1 MDLPLAAAPQQ
12 PSAPAT
18 PPDPETGSLR
28 SGCQQGWVP
37 VRTLFLACRGAQSPF
52 LGRETSQEWEASE
65 QAVFCVAA
73 SFHFSPG
80 RTLALSTSFCF
91 PLVRPLRTAA
101 VLSDSSCFGSN
112 MPRRCET
119 ILLDFGVDPNIAD
132 VYGIT
137 ALHLL
142 SVMRVCQSFFS
153 DPGKELSRIMRIGW
167 GKTSHGFA
175 SVPALMGQADDP
187 RTPASTTS
195 TPAPSFINNSVP
207 D

>member
-142 SVMRVCQSFFS
+142 SVMRVCQRLPLFIPVNQPVTSGCS
-153 DPGKELSRIMRIGW
+153 SKETRGMCCQI
-167 GKTSHGFA
+167 
-175 SVPALMGQADDP
+175 PDDP
-187 RTPASTTS
+187 QQGI
-195 TPAPSFINNSVP
+195 PSSQYSRVTLLQGTVRLPISGT
-207 D
+207 